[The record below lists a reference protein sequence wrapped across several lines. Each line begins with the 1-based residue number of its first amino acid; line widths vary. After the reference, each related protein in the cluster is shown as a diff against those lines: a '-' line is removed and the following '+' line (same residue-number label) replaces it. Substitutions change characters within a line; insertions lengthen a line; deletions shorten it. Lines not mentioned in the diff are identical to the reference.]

1 MPVCQQTHQ
10 PFSSVNA
17 TGIHIHIMHY
27 LIEERLLPVCRL
39 ARVALA
45 TVLPDGQ
52 YMLEANGS
60 LSHLGWVVA
69 WPASLQ
75 Y

>member
-1 MPVCQQTHQ
+1 
-10 PFSSVNA
+10 
-17 TGIHIHIMHY
+17 MHY
-27 LIEERLLPVCRL
+27 LIEERLLPVCQL